1 MADEHLEVADWRRRV
16 AVMWQAWREASATD
30 PEGATERFRG
40 DKDRLFA
47 EHPQSP
53 LLPGE
58 RASFR
63 GLAYWPYDPAWRM
76 TVTFEPAGERRGGRG
91 GGGIVARRP
100 GPGRGRIAAGILAG
114 RAPAPAASPFGGFA
128 PIALPNS
135 GSETIAFRKIGR
147 VSLQGPLAGHSLPVF
162 WIEGYGGGIFL
173 PFRDGTSGAETY
185 GAGRYLLDTIK
196 SADHG
201 GDAEAGTL
209 LLDFNL
215 AYHPSCAY
223 DPKWSCPLASP
234 ESILRLPVQVGERL
248 AERGALTRARH
259 GPRRR
264 VRRCEAQSR
273 PGARVREARCGRGFA
288 DHARHHR
295 QHGRRPGSARPS
307 RVTGPGHGHVHAGW
321 PRQRRDGLGP
331 AR

>member
-1 MADEHLEVADWRRRV
+1 MADEQLEVADWRRRV
-16 AVMWQAWREASATD
+16 AVMWQVWRDASATD
-30 PEGATERFRG
+30 PEGATQRFRA
-40 DKDRLFA
+40 DKDRIFA

-63 GLAYWPYDPAWRM
+63 GLAYWPYDSDWRM
-76 TVTFEPAGERRGGRG
+76 TVRFEPAGE
-91 GGGIVARRP
+91 
-100 GPGRGRIAAGILAG
+100 
-114 RAPAPAASPFGGFA
+114 APAATAPPAAPFGGFA

-147 VSLQGPLAGHSLPVF
+147 VSLEGPLAGQSLPVF
-162 WIEGYGGGIFL
+162 WIQGYGGGIFL
-173 PFRDGTSGAETY
+173 PFRDGTSGKETY

-248 AERGALTRARH
+248 MEGTH
-259 GPRRR
+259 
-264 VRRCEAQSR
+264 
-273 PGARVREARCGRGFA
+273 
-288 DHARHHR
+288 
-295 QHGRRPGSARPS
+295 
-307 RVTGPGHGHVHAGW
+307 
-321 PRQRRDGLGP
+321 
-331 AR
+331 